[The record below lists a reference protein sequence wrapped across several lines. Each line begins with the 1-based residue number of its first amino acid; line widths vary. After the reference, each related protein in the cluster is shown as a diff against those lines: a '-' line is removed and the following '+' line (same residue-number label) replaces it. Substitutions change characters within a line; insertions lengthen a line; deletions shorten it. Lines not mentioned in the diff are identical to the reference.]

1 VAHVSGQPDM
11 SHAAEAEHQD
21 RAVVTG
27 INVTRTRVFLD
38 IAPFGSELGGR
49 LELELYSDVVP
60 ATAQN
65 FKQLCNGES
74 GLTSSGKALHYKGST
89 FHWIIPGFMAQVRD
103 NNSLNEFDIHTSLDK
118 RHLLLV
124 FYGEHSEASAV
135 NIGCHQETCCSAYT
149 CCASMQGGDFT
160 RGDGAHCVQTRTAVL
175 ACCAVYLCSSSG
187 RSAVL
192 LWVVLPP
199 QCAKHYQGTKLVSC
213 TDSIKEQ
220 GCLRAHLPFTFYLP
234 FTILLPFT
242 IRTLPL
248 VGPGTGGESIY
259 GRTFKDENFTM
270 KHVSAGVLSMANAGP
285 DTNGSQF
292 FITFVRCPDPPPSS
306 CASVNGAFYACARAV
321 IVPLRATA

>member
-89 FHWIIPGFMAQVRD
+89 FHRIIPGFMAQVR
-103 NNSLNEFDIHTSLDK
+103 NNNCLNEFDIHTLLDK
-118 RHLLLV
+118 SHLLLG
-124 FYGEHSEASAV
+124 FYGEHSKASAV
-135 NIGCHQETCCSAYT
+135 NIGCHQGTCCSAYT

-160 RGDGAHCVQTRTAVL
+160 RGDGAHCVQTCTAVL
-175 ACCAVYLCSSSG
+175 ACLRAVQCFCAPLLAGLLFCCGLCSRLSV
-187 RSAVL
+187 RST
-192 LWVVLPP
+192 
-199 QCAKHYQGTKLVSC
+199 TKS
-213 TDSIKEQ
+213 
-220 GCLRAHLPFTFYLP
+220 P
-234 FTILLPFT
+234 
-242 IRTLPL
+242 
-248 VGPGTGGESIY
+248 
-259 GRTFKDENFTM
+259 N
-270 KHVSAGVLSMANAGP
+270 
-285 DTNGSQF
+285 
-292 FITFVRCPDPPPSS
+292 
-306 CASVNGAFYACARAV
+306 
-321 IVPLRATA
+321 